1 MDKKRA
7 HKSVDSRICVSF
19 AAEVVAMPLSK
30 LFGQMDNVQL
40 VQCEMNNLD
49 YLISDGTSN
58 MCVVVASSSDML
70 SSRILSDRV
79 ATLMMDWAGKGTSS
93 FSFFVMLSRN
103 KNNQKSF
110 SDRQVQCSAS
120 FSIYIYTYQFMCSL
134 CGVSMRL
141 ALFQISIHSAS

>member
-1 MDKKRA
+1 MDKKRV
-7 HKSVDSRICVSF
+7 HKSVDSHVSVSF

-40 VQCEMNNLD
+40 VQREMNNLD

-58 MCVVVASSSDML
+58 ICVVVASSSDML
-70 SSRILSDRV
+70 SSHILSDRV
-79 ATLMMDWAGKGTSS
+79 ATLMMDWADKKDTTGTS

-120 FSIYIYTYQFMCSL
+120 FSMYHL
-134 CGVSMRL
+134 CVCVYL
-141 ALFQISIHSAS
+141 